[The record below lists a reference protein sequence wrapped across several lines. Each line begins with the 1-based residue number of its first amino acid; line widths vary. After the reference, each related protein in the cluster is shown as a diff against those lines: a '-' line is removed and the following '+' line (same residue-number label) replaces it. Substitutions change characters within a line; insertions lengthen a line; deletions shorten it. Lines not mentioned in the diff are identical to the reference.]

1 VKGVLLAFVALLLA
15 EAPGATPPPS
25 KAADRCHFDPD
36 KIDVQR
42 DIVAPK
48 KVKHVPPV
56 YPQAAKESGKS
67 GTVVVEVVLSPSGKP
82 VKTSI
87 KTSID
92 PDLDRAAME
101 AVQQWEY
108 TPTLVL
114 GQACPTVLDVSVRF
128 VLDEP
133 RSDAAP
139 VMDDS
144 PSPGFAE
151 RECGIRLSMPAPR
164 EHGTRTL
171 HLPAGDVA
179 IHQYRILVGT
189 TTHGL
194 VCARSTELDKGGL
207 SRQLDLMR
215 DSILKSN
222 GATLV
227 SERTVRL
234 SDRDG
239 REILGRG
246 EQYSIRAQLFIWPD
260 RTINISVIGSEAD
273 LAGGSA
279 DDFFASVVAVK
290 P

>member
-1 VKGVLLAFVALLLA
+1 VTGVLLAFVALLLA

-128 VLDEP
+128 TLDEP

-139 VMDDS
+139 SWMTAPHPAS
-144 PSPGFAE
+144 PSASAVFVSPCPH
-151 RECGIRLSMPAPR
+151 RENMGR
-164 EHGTRTL
+164 
-171 HLPAGDVA
+171 
-179 IHQYRILVGT
+179 
-189 TTHGL
+189 
-194 VCARSTELDKGGL
+194 ARCIFPPVTWPFISTG
-207 SRQLDLMR
+207 SWW
-215 DSILKSN
+215 
-222 GATLV
+222 
-227 SERTVRL
+227 
-234 SDRDG
+234 G
-239 REILGRG
+239 RRPMA
-246 EQYSIRAQLFIWPD
+246 SSAPD
-260 RTINISVIGSEAD
+260 RRSSTRAI
-273 LAGGSA
+273 
-279 DDFFASVVAVK
+279 
-290 P
+290 